1 MFYPISAVQT
11 PAVTRRQPKA
21 ARFLRWSSVFL
32 TGIIGML
39 GAVET
44 ATAAKIDCDGD
55 GLPGVMTVTVTLPS
69 IGERCFD
76 EPFEQFVDSLDPDDD
91 GQGRYSSETC
101 RSSGWDIMYV
111 EDNSDA
117 RNIAEVCEIR
127 TYSDGDETL
136 EEGFRQGC
144 TVSREG
150 EFANVNYPLCSEI
163 FGDTPFP
170 SVPAGFNEAY
180 SFHRFNSD
188 GELIHV
194 LPSPSASTGETAKV
208 MAVGAA
214 AMVGFVVFMHGGGA
228 ESFHFS
234 PRAEIR
240 HDDGLNHYV
249 YGSRMDYAAD
259 DLTGYWSAA
268 QTRTDGTNGDWV
280 YGSGAAWTGDVFAAS
295 FDNSARGLTSD
306 TTMALSAQKQ
316 FGVWKVNSSYSAELT
331 TNESSAEWTN
341 RLNIGANAVYDRWML
356 SPNAELA
363 WQNDVNDKT
372 ARLRFDLSREL

>member
-1 MFYPISAVQT
+1 MFHPISAVQ
-11 PAVTRRQPKA
+11 PPVVTRRQPKA
-21 ARFLRWSSVFL
+21 ARFLRWSWVFL

-39 GAVET
+39 GAAET
-44 ATAAKIDCDGD
+44 ANAATFECGD
-55 GLPGVMTVTVTLPS
+55 NPPPANVARCEKQNTLN
-69 IGERCFD
+69 EEAKD
-76 EPFEQFVDSLDPDDD
+76 V
-91 GQGRYSSETC
+91 RYSSETC
-101 RSSGWDIMYV
+101 QSSGWNIAYTI
-111 EDNSDA
+111 DNSEEE
-117 RNIAEVCEIR
+117 NIAEICEIR
-127 TYSDGDETL
+127 TYIDERTPPGSL

-144 TVSREG
+144 TVRHAPN
-150 EFANVNYPLCSEI
+150 FANVNYPLCSDI
-163 FGDTPFP
+163 FGGTPFP
-170 SVPAGFNEAY
+170 PVPADFNEEY
-180 SFHRFNSD
+180 SFHRVESD
-188 GELIHV
+188 GSYTHV
-194 LPSPSASTGETAKV
+194 LPLPSSSTGETAKV

-214 AMVGFVVFMHGGGA
+214 AMVGFIVFMHGGGA
-228 ESFHFS
+228 ESFNFS

-268 QTRTDGTNGDWV
+268 QTRTDGKNGDWV

-316 FGVWKVNSSYSAELT
+316 FGVWNVNSSYSAGLT

-341 RLNIGANAVYDRWML
+341 RLNIGANAVYDRWIL

-363 WQNDVNDKT
+363 WQNEVNDKT
-372 ARLRFDLSREL
+372 ARLCFDLSREL